1 VNTVA
6 TLLQHA
12 DQIRSEF
19 TEAFADSRVSFSEV
33 LQLAGVIV
41 GSAACTLD
49 KLQDKNQFGALVA
62 EAEELYSS
70 LLDPAKIDIP
80 KVPEW
85 LEGYV
90 VDIGKQAI
98 RPMLEKIADA
108 LDGVQ

>member
-1 VNTVA
+1 MA

-12 DQIRSEF
+12 DQIRFEF
-19 TEAFADSRVSFSEV
+19 TEAFADKRISFGEV

-49 KLQDKNQFGALVA
+49 KLQDKSQFGALVA

-98 RPMLEKIADA
+98 RPMLEKIAEA